1 MSHLVRLEGKHSTQ
15 NAHCAVWFGVLSRG
29 VEQRGPGKG
38 RSRHGPG
45 YGESLGRDG
54 DKIEGGGASFANA
67 IR

>member
-1 MSHLVRLEGKHSTQ
+1 MEGLYDLLQ
-15 NAHCAVWFGVLSRG
+15 FGSVYW

-38 RSRHGPG
+38 RSRHGLG

>member
-1 MSHLVRLEGKHSTQ
+1 MAQAMDGLYDLLQCGSVY
-15 NAHCAVWFGVLSRG
+15 W

-38 RSRHGPG
+38 RSRHGLG